1 MFILTDFLLS
11 RFTNVS
17 LPDDPDDPGVPAVAH
32 IREALGRNDP
42 YRVSYRRM
50 Y

>member
-17 LPDDPDDPGVPAVAH
+17 LPDDPGVPAVVH

>member
-17 LPDDPDDPGVPAVAH
+17 LPDDPGVPAEAH

-42 YRVSYRRM
+42 YRVSTGRIY
-50 Y
+50 